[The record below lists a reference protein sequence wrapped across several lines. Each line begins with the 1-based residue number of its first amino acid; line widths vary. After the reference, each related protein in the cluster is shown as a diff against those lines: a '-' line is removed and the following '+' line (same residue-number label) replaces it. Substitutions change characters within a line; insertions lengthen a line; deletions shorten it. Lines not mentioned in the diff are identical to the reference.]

1 MRILLRGPYG
11 HLHLTKKAQSNGRA
25 FLHLAAG
32 LTVTGARRKRT
43 GTLAGNTGL
52 QCRAGVA
59 GNARP
64 QISDR
69 IPMPGEVG
77 VAHRDQV
84 RNQSAISRLVFR

>member
-11 HLHLTKKAQSNGRA
+11 HLHLTKKASSNGRA
-25 FLHLAAG
+25 SLLLAAR

-52 QCRAGVA
+52 QRRAGVA
-59 GNARP
+59 GNAGP
-64 QISDR
+64 QVSDR

-77 VAHRDQV
+77 VAHGTRF
-84 RNQSAISRLVFR
+84 RNQPAISRLVFR